1 MIGIIYKFTIVA
13 KYKMDGHKP
22 FYVGQHGR
30 ADDFDDYDG
39 SGSIWGDF
47 LNKLKQDY
55 PKHWRKF
62 IKREIL
68 YRHECSQKALDKLEE
83 YYIKKEKAYYSYK
96 LGGCNILWGT
106 ANKFGSGSPMK
117 DKRVVMKRYKTVI
130 ANGSYKGEKNPFY
143 GRHHTEE
150 AKKKIRDKTIERF
163 SDPKNRIGHKFTDEQ
178 KRRMSEAQKGEKSW
192 MFGRKGKLCHNFGRK
207 LSKETRKKIS
217 EKLSGKNNPN
227 YGKRWSDEVRYKISL
242 HHADFSGDK
251 NPMFGK
257 RGVDSPMYNRKWI
270 NNGKQEKF
278 VNLRDNELPQ
288 GYSLGRLKH
297 KII

>member
-1 MIGIIYKFTIVA
+1 MKPIGWIYLTTNLVNGKIYVGKHEISSDKRANATYICSGRLFKRALKKYGEENFKRKILRLCYTLHELRIWEHVYIVKYKSYIRSIGYNIAKGDVNTSEYNPAKLPEVRKKISKSMKGKVGGKNNPMYGYKF
-13 KYKMDGHKP
+13 
-22 FYVGQHGR
+22 
-30 ADDFDDYDG
+30 
-39 SGSIWGDF
+39 S
-47 LNKLKQDY
+47 
-55 PKHWRKF
+55 
-62 IKREIL
+62 
-68 YRHECSQKALDKLEE
+68 
-83 YYIKKEKAYYSYK
+83 
-96 LGGCNILWGT
+96 
-106 ANKFGSGSPMK
+106 
-117 DKRVVMKRYKTVI
+117 
-130 ANGSYKGEKNPFY
+130 
-143 GRHHTEE
+143 
-150 AKKKIRDKTIERF
+150 
-163 SDPKNRIGHKFTDEQ
+163 DEQ
-178 KRRMSEAQKGEKSW
+178 KKRMSEAQSGEKSW

-270 NNGKQEKF
+270 NNGTQEKF

-297 KII
+297 KVI